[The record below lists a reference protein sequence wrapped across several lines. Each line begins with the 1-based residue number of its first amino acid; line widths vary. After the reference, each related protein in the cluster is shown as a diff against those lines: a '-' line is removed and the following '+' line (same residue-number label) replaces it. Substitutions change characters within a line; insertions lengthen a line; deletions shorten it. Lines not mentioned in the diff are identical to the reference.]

1 MNPFYECTPRPA
13 FSTAPAFSPALSM
26 LTNAHGLFSRCSS
39 LGPLS
44 SSKYY
49 NCAIVSFT
57 RLWKA
62 FICILEV
69 RGPSRPRLQAGCWRH
84 QNEALSADFLPYNFL
99 TQIYSN
105 IRSYQNFIFFTPC
118 CESQPV
124 SRLLV
129 IWPALLCFVSLDS
142 LRKKI
147 VSAWDGSCSPHVLL
161 MLLQAEVKYTCNLI
175 LEQGKKYIF
184 GKAHPWYN

>member
-1 MNPFYECTPRPA
+1 MPTGCFHA
-13 FSTAPAFSPALSM
+13 VAHLALCR
-26 LTNAHGLFSRCSS
+26 L
-39 LGPLS
+39 

-105 IRSYQNFIFFTPC
+105 IRSYQTFIFFTPC

-147 VSAWDGSCSPHVLL
+147 VSAWDGSCSLHVLL

-175 LEQGKKYIF
+175 LEQGKKEKYFF